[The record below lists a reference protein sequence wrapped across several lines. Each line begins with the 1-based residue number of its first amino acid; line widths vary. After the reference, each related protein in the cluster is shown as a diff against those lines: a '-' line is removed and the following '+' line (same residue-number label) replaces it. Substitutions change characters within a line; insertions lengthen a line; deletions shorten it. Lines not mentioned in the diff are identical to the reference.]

1 MTGTVGVV
9 ANSEKIFPVERR
21 HHCRLSDTSSYRPAS
36 YRFFETTG
44 IIGYGAPSFL
54 RQELGSELE
63 NLCGEENGLGEEEEE
78 EEEEEEVEEEDE
90 DNDREHLQKHQN
102 WPSLLLVGSLKP
114 LLLCC

>member
-1 MTGTVGVV
+1 VGDPLLL
-9 ANSEKIFPVERR
+9 ARHELALFEEKE
-21 HHCRLSDTSSYRPAS
+21 
-36 YRFFETTG
+36 
-44 IIGYGAPSFL
+44 
-54 RQELGSELE
+54 Q
-63 NLCGEENGLGEEEEE
+63 EEEEE